1 MWKVNMD
8 FIDRI
13 KQSWE
18 TLVKPYPIS
27 TKPEPNTFRKAARP
41 VNQAPRYSVE
51 APPNLQGIIEDI
63 GPLAPYSIVI
73 GGCDDRSHLFMDLS
87 DPAPGSLLI
96 VGDDR
101 SGRSRLLT
109 SMLSSSAVLTSP
121 RRVRYALIAP
131 DLTGLDYLIQRPHC
145 YKAHATD
152 TGDAIDMIYE
162 LAEIADYRRNNQVTG
177 SVIILAV
184 DDLACLLSTMDDE
197 MVEQL
202 RWLVTVGPGV
212 QIWTI
217 ATLNSED
224 VSSIEPEFLNQ
235 FGTRLIGSV
244 GKAEVVD
251 YLCGSEEPKPEE
263 VIAGAQFCV
272 LFNEDW
278 VMFWIP
284 AVEEVVS

>member
-1 MWKVNMD
+1 MD

-18 TLVKPYPIS
+18 TLVKPYPIH
-27 TKPEPNTFRKAARP
+27 TKTESNTFRKAAKTYTK
-41 VNQAPRYSVE
+41 AALYSVE

-73 GGCDDRSHLFMDLS
+73 GGCDDRSHLFMDLN

-96 VGDDR
+96 IGDDR

-109 SMLSSSAVLTSP
+109 SILYSSAVLNSP
-121 RRVRYALIAP
+121 RRVRYALLAP

-145 YKAHATD
+145 YKAQT
-152 TGDAIDMIYE
+152 TGTSEAIDMIYE
-162 LAEIADYRRNNQVTG
+162 LAEIADYRRNNQITG
-177 SVIILAV
+177 SVIILAL
-184 DDLACLLSTMDDE
+184 DDLACLLTTMDDE

-202 RWLVTVGPGV
+202 RWLITVGPGV

-224 VSSIEPEFLNQ
+224 VALIDPAFLNQ

-244 GKAEVVD
+244 GKAEIVD
-251 YLCGSEEPKPEE
+251 YLCGADDPKPEV
-263 VIAGAQFCV
+263 VIAGAQFTV

-278 VMFWIP
+278 VKFWIP